1 MDLVVEGAT
10 NKLIA
15 ARLGISEKTVESHRA
30 KVMEKI
36 DVNSLAE
43 LIRTL
48 TLVDRYQGIPA
59 GGAG

>member
-15 ARLGISEKTVESHRA
+15 TSLGICEKTVESHRA